1 MSPLPPIRLES
12 EYHERVWGG
21 HRLQPGGDPVGEAW
35 VVHGANRVS
44 SGPFVGSTLAAL
56 TNQHGSDL
64 LGTTAL
70 NRFGP
75 EFPLLIKL
83 IDTTDWLS
91 IQVHPDNVQAV
102 ALEGAG
108 MRGKTEAWHVLET
121 EPEGDLIAGLTT
133 KLNPPELDQMVRD
146 GTIMDHLRHHPVQPG
161 DTLFVP
167 AGTLHAL
174 GPGLFIYEVQQ
185 ASDITYRVFDW
196 NRPAS
201 VGRALH
207 IEQSLAVL
215 DPASEAAPVSL
226 PSLEEGGW
234 QLLVASPYFQLETI
248 QLGQTHVPSDTG
260 GESFHALTSAT
271 GNVTVTGAGWREAI
285 TPYQSL
291 LIPAVTGAYTMHS
304 TDKGRVL
311 RARIC

>member
-1 MSPLPPIRLES
+1 MSPVTPLHLQPD
-12 EYHERVWGG
+12 YHERVWGG
-21 HRLQPGGDPVGEAW
+21 KRLKPGCDPVGEAW
-35 VVHGANRVS
+35 VVHGANRVTR
-44 SGPFVGSTLAAL
+44 GPFAGLTLAEL
-56 TNQHGSDL
+56 TARHGSDL
-64 LGTTAL
+64 LGTAAL
-70 NRFGP
+70 DRFGP

-91 IQVHPDNVQAV
+91 IQVHPDDAQAV
-102 ALEGAG
+102 ALEGEG
-108 MRGKTEAWHVLET
+108 MRGKTEAWHILEK
-121 EPEGDLIAGLTT
+121 EPASDLIAGLTT
-133 KLNPPELDQMVRD
+133 TPNAAELDRMVRD
-146 GTIMDHLRHHPVQPG
+146 GSIMDHLRHHPIQPG

-201 VGRALH
+201 AGRTLH

-215 DPASEAAPVSL
+215 DPASEAAPVAL

-234 QLLVASPYFQLETI
+234 QTLVASPYFQLETV
-248 QLGQTHVPSDTG
+248 QLGETPVPSDTG
-260 GESFHALTSAT
+260 GESFHALTSAAS
-271 GNVTVTGAGWREAI
+271 TVTAAGPGWREEIA
-285 TPYQSL
+285 PYQSL
-291 LIPAVTGAYTMHS
+291 LIPASLGAYSLHS
-304 TDKGRVL
+304 MDNGRAL

>member
-1 MSPLPPIRLES
+1 MTIVPPIRLQPD
-12 EYHERVWGG
+12 YHERVWGG
-21 HRLQPGGDPVGEAW
+21 NRLKPGGNPVGEAW
-35 VVHGANRVS
+35 VIHGGNTVTGGEFA
-44 SGPFVGSTLAAL
+44 GSTLADL
-56 TNQHGSDL
+56 TAQHGSDL

-75 EFPLLIKL
+75 DFPLLIKL

-91 IQVHPDNVQAV
+91 IQVHPDDAQAV
-102 ALEGAG
+102 SLEGAG
-108 MRGKTEAWHVLET
+108 MRGKTEAWHILEA
-121 EPEGDLIAGLTT
+121 EPESDLIAGLTT
-133 KLNPPELDQMVRD
+133 KPNPADLGRMVRD
-146 GTIMDHLRHHPVQPG
+146 GTIMAHLRHFPVQPG
-161 DTLFVP
+161 DTLIVP

-215 DPASEAAPVSL
+215 DPASAAAPVSL
-226 PSLEEGGW
+226 PSLEEGAW
-234 QLLVASPYFQLETI
+234 QSLVASPFFQLETI
-248 QLGQTHVPSDTG
+248 RLGKTHVPGNTG
-260 GESFHALTSAT
+260 GESFHALTSAA
-271 GNVTVTGAGWREAI
+271 GSVTVTGAGWLEEI
-285 TPYQSL
+285 THYQSL
-291 LIPAVTGAYTMHS
+291 LIPATTGAYTMHS
-304 TDKGRVL
+304 TDKCRVL